1 MKTIWTGNAR
11 ANLDAIWLF
20 VAQDN
25 IDAADALMD
34 TIRNA
39 SLLLE
44 QHPKAGRS
52 SKIPGM
58 REFVVSG
65 TPYILVYRIADRTV
79 QILGVIH
86 GAQDWPP
93 KRRRP

>member
-1 MKTIWTGNAR
+1 
-11 ANLDAIWLF
+11 
-20 VAQDN
+20 
-25 IDAADALMD
+25 MD

-44 QHPKAGRS
+44 QHPKAGRR
-52 SKIPGM
+52 SKISGM

-86 GAQDWPP
+86 GARDWPP
-93 KRRRP
+93 KRRARLKG

>member
-1 MKTIWTGNAR
+1 MKVIWTGSAR
-11 ANLDAIWLF
+11 QNLDAIWLF

-34 TIRNA
+34 TIRRT
-39 SLLLE
+39 STLLE
-44 QHPKAGRS
+44 LHPRAGR
-52 SKIPGM
+52 PGKAPGT

-65 TPYILVYRIADRTV
+65 TPYMLLYRIAESTV

-86 GAQDWPP
+86 GARDWPP
-93 KRRRP
+93 KRGRA

>member
-1 MKTIWTGNAR
+1 VRIIWTGNAR

-25 IDAADALMD
+25 IDAADGLMD

-44 QHPKAGRS
+44 RHPKAGRS
-52 SKIPGM
+52 SKNPGM
-58 REFVVSG
+58 GDSLFRVRL
-65 TPYILVYRIADRTV
+65 TY
-79 QILGVIH
+79 
-86 GAQDWPP
+86 
-93 KRRRP
+93 

>member
-1 MKTIWTGNAR
+1 MKVIWTGNAR

-34 TIRNA
+34 TIRSA
-39 SLLLE
+39 SVLLE
-44 QHPKAGRS
+44 HHPKAGRRG
-52 SKIPGM
+52 KVPDT
-58 REFVVSG
+58 REFVVPG
-65 TPYILVYRIADRTV
+65 TPYMLLYRIADRAV

-86 GAQDWPP
+86 GARDWPP

>member
-1 MKTIWTGNAR
+1 MKVIWTGNAR

-34 TIRNA
+34 TIRSA
-39 SLLLE
+39 SVLLE
-44 QHPKAGRS
+44 RHPKAGRS
-52 SKIPGM
+52 SKIRGM
-58 REFVVSG
+58 REFVVPG
-65 TPYILVYRIADRTV
+65 TPYIVLYRIADRTV

-86 GAQDWPP
+86 GAREWPP
-93 KRRRP
+93 KHRRA